1 MACLPT
7 LTRVVLV
14 VDDDRR
20 LADIVAQ
27 VLKSEG
33 YAVDTARDG
42 MEALA
47 RLAQRQYDVIVTD
60 LRMPKLD
67 GAGLYRE
74 LGRRHPA
81 LRNRVI
87 FITGDGSNP
96 DTRRFLAEV
105 GAPALHKPFDM
116 DELRRAVGEALDR

>member
-14 VDDDRR
+14 VDDDHR

-33 YAVDTARDG
+33 YVVDTARDG

>member
-33 YAVDTARDG
+33 YAVDTAPDG

>member
-20 LADIVAQ
+20 LADVVAQ

-47 RLAQRQYDVIVTD
+47 RLTQRQYDVIVTD
-60 LRMPKLD
+60 FRMPKLD

-116 DELRRAVGEALDR
+116 DELRRTVGEALDR